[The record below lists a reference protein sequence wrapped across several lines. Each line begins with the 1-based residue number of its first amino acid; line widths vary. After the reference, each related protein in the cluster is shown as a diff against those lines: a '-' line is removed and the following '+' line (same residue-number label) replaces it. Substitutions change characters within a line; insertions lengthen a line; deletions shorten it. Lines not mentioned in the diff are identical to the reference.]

1 MAAATATATAAAVA
15 LASPAAIRA
24 SPVRRGLVSFAPAL
38 RSGPDRISRA
48 VALPGTACR
57 PHL

>member
-24 SPVRRGLVSFAPAL
+24 SPVRRGLVSVAPAL

>member
-1 MAAATATATAAAVA
+1 MAAATAAAA

-38 RSGPDRISRA
+38 HSGPDRSSRA